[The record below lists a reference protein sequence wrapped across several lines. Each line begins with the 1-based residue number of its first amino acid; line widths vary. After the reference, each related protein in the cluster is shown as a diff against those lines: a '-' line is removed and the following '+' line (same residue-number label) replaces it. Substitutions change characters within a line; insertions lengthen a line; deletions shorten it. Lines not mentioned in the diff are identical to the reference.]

1 MLAGDQLVRGYEIDV
16 TWRAT
21 DKLRLGAD
29 VQAFSGQ
36 YARGNENNQHQADG
50 TYYLGSGLSGG
61 YAVMNL
67 GARYEVSRGVQLFGQ
82 INNLFDR
89 QYATAAQLGSTAFS
103 SSGGFVARPFPAT
116 GGEYPLVG
124 STFYAPGAPRSFW
137 IGLRYSL

>member
-1 MLAGDQLVRGYEIDV
+1 MHD
-16 TWRAT
+16 
-21 DKLRLGAD
+21 
-29 VQAFSGQ
+29 GQ
-36 YARGNENNQHQADG
+36 YVEWSAKDAGTSAYYRIMVDG
-50 TYYLGSGLSGG
+50 
-61 YAVMNL
+61 
-67 GARYEVSRGVQLFGQ
+67 
-82 INNLFDR
+82 

>member
-1 MLAGDQLVRGYEIDV
+1 
-16 TWRAT
+16 
-21 DKLRLGAD
+21 
-29 VQAFSGQ
+29 
-36 YARGNENNQHQADG
+36 
-50 TYYLGSGLSGG
+50 
-61 YAVMNL
+61 MNL